1 MLKEFEERIE
11 NAKNKQFRMLERFHI
26 GDAVYPF
33 WLKNFIVYGIV
44 IDVDTVARKVIC
56 DFNGVRRQFCPED
69 LMHVN
74 PELINASTDKKRNA
88 SAKCIDRKEY
98 GFYVVLNDGN
108 IESGWE
114 FKEDAADRK
123 KELAEDSVSSKVLT
137 RRSLGDKPLD
147 NANWHKGAITASVK
161 NAPDGAYSKF
171 DETHLSPDTDNGIRA
186 VCTKCGGE
194 IAVSYDEKTATS
206 DFVCTKCGHRI
217 PEDKVSKETK
227 KAMRENQM
235 RHMNAS
241 SSSIGNVTEL
251 ANLLKRTIADIDNGR
266 HCWCQMPSGN
276 WFCTEDEDDED
287 GKGML
292 CCYINEK
299 VDSLGYPYGEMLVNC
314 GIVKDESDAEDVAE
328 YAFECDAEIMEEE
341 KDDDEPDPDE
351 YNEGHAKEWM
361 ERHPH
366 GWYNSESD
374 YGTGDEDNDRFA
386 SNKALAQELARIA
399 KMLMK
404 RG

>member
-56 DFNGVRRQFCPED
+56 DFNGVHRQFCPED

-74 PELINASTDKKRNA
+74 PELINASTTNKRNA
-88 SAKCIDRKEY
+88 SVKGIDRNEY
-98 GFYVVLNDGN
+98 NFYVVLNDGS

-114 FKEDAADRK
+114 FKEDATDRK
-123 KELAEDSVSSKVLT
+123 NELAEDSVLCKVLS

-161 NAPDGAYSKF
+161 NDPDGAYSKF
-171 DETHLSPDTDNGIRA
+171 DETHLAPDTDNGIKA
-186 VCTKCGGE
+186 TCTLCGGE
-194 IAVSYDEKTATS
+194 VAVSYDEKTATS

-217 PEDKVSKETK
+217 PEDKLSKETK
-227 KAMRENQM
+227 KAMRRNQQK
-235 RHMNAS
+235 
-241 SSSIGNVTEL
+241 NV
-251 ANLLKRTIADIDNGR
+251 K
-266 HCWCQMPSGN
+266 
-276 WFCTEDEDDED
+276 
-287 GKGML
+287 
-292 CCYINEK
+292 
-299 VDSLGYPYGEMLVNC
+299 
-314 GIVKDESDAEDVAE
+314 
-328 YAFECDAEIMEEE
+328 
-341 KDDDEPDPDE
+341 
-351 YNEGHAKEWM
+351 
-361 ERHPH
+361 
-366 GWYNSESD
+366 
-374 YGTGDEDNDRFA
+374 A

-404 RG
+404 RD